1 MAFADQF
8 LDELR
13 ARVGL
18 ADLISRRVRLA
29 RKGREHLGLCP
40 FHKEKTPSFTVNE
53 EKGFYHCFGCGA
65 HGSAFDFLMQTDGVS
80 FPEAVERLAQE
91 AGMEM
96 PRDTPEERERARRS
110 QSLHEAMEAAATF
123 FEKSLQGLDGRDALA
138 YLIGRGMTEA
148 AMKHFRIGYAP
159 DARGALKV
167 ALARSGIDEDL
178 MVAAGLMKRP
188 DDGRPPYDY
197 FRGRIMFPITD
208 RRGRVI
214 AFGGR
219 VLETDD
225 SKGGGA
231 PRPGAKYLNSP
242 ETGLFSKGRVL
253 YGLAQA
259 QAAAREKGALIVT
272 EGYMDVIA
280 LHQAGFNYAVAPLGT
295 ALTEDQIREAWRLV
309 AEPVLCFDGDAA
321 GARAAGRAA
330 ERALP
335 LLKPGF
341 GLRIA
346 QLPAGEDPDSLVNRD
361 GADAF
366 ARVMAS
372 AQPLSDVLWQ
382 METRG
387 RMITGPEDRAALQKR
402 LEDHV
407 RRIADPTVRSH
418 FFADVTGRLRALR
431 PTQRMTRRPPP
442 APAASLH
449 LDAKTGP
456 ATKMDPVR
464 LAQRILLAIVVNHPE
479 FFHQVEERLGSVE
492 FADGALDRLR
502 QGLISV
508 LSGETGWDVPRLRAG
523 LDERG
528 LSAPVE
534 GLFRDPLVRNHRL
547 IAPEAA
553 EEDVAAAWEENFSLL
568 STARL
573 AEEKERV
580 RETLTDDLTPAAWE
594 RNQARIRAALE
605 DEA

>member
-1 MAFADQF
+1 MAFSDQF

-53 EKGFYHCFGCGA
+53 DKGFYHCFGCGA
-65 HGSAFDFLMQTDGVS
+65 HGSVFDFVMQTDGVS

-91 AGMEM
+91 AGMEV
-96 PRDTPEERERARRS
+96 PRDSPEARERARRS
-110 QSLHEAMEAAATF
+110 QSLHQAMEAAAVF
-123 FEKSLQGLDGRDALA
+123 FEESLGGPEGRLALA
-138 YLIGRGMTEA
+138 YLAERGLSQATIER
-148 AMKHFRIGYAP
+148 FRLGYAP
-159 DARGALKV
+159 GGRGALKV
-167 ALARSGIDEDL
+167 ALARSGIDDDL

-188 DDGRPPYDY
+188 DDGRPAYEY
-197 FRGRIMFPITD
+197 FRRRIMFPITD

-219 VLETDD
+219 VLEQ
-225 SKGGGA
+225 GE
-231 PRPGAKYLNSP
+231 PKYLNSP

-259 QAAAREKGALIVT
+259 QAAARRKRALIVT
-272 EGYMDVIA
+272 EGYMDVMA
-280 LHQAGFNYAVAPLGT
+280 LHQTGFDHAVAPLGT
-295 ALTEDQIREAWRLV
+295 ALTEEQIREAWRLV
-309 AEPVLCFDGDAA
+309 PEPVLCFDGDAA
-321 GARAAGRAA
+321 GARAAGRAV

-346 QLPAGEDPDSLVNRD
+346 QLPVGEDPDSLVRQD
-361 GADAF
+361 GAEAL
-366 ARVMAS
+366 ARVLAS

-402 LEDHV
+402 LEDRV
-407 RRIADPTVRSH
+407 RLIADATVRSH

-431 PTQRMTRRPPP
+431 PTRRMTRRAPP
-442 APAASLH
+442 AAVPSLK
-449 LDAKTGP
+449 LDAKAGP
-456 ATKMDPVR
+456 ATKLDPVR
-464 LAQRILLAIVVNHPE
+464 LAERILLAIVVNHPE
-479 FFHQVEERLGSVE
+479 FFHRVEERLGSVE
-492 FADGALDRLR
+492 FADESLDRLR

-508 LSGETGWDVPRLRAG
+508 LSGESDWDGDRLRAG
-523 LDERG
+523 LEERG
-528 LSAPVE
+528 LAAPAE
-534 GLFRDPLVRNHRL
+534 ALFRDPLVRNHRS

-553 EEDVAAAWEENFSLL
+553 EEDVAAAWEENFALL
-568 STARL
+568 GATRL

-605 DEA
+605 D